1 MEQYVGLDV
10 SLKETNLCVVDQTGT
25 TLWQGKC
32 ASTPESIAAVLARRA
47 PGATRIGLES
57 GLLSTWH
64 WHALKALGLPVV
76 CLDARHAKAALSLRL
91 NKTDANDAEG
101 LAQIVRTGW
110 YRQVQVKSLHLIRT
124 LLAARAGLV
133 AMHRDVA
140 NQIRGALKTF
150 GLVLGKVAAG
160 AFEARVRQL
169 IAGNPLLVEVI
180 EALLKVWRTT
190 GEQLVTLHRRV
201 LRLTQTD
208 ETCRRLMTVPGV
220 GAVTAA
226 AFMAT
231 VDDPERF
238 RRSSSVGAYFGLT
251 PRRCQ
256 SGDIDYTGRISKR
269 GDGLMRTYLFEA
281 ANVLL
286 TRVSTWST
294 LKAWGMRL
302 AKRSGA
308 TKAKVALA
316 PSWRSSCIACGATAR
331 ASAGRRR
338 RSADDELN
346 NEIRRRRMVSLPGRP
361 RGLCWSVPNLGQL
374 RLQHWGGRSAQR
386 HHGVDGVPTP
396 ERTVD
401 PAAISELAQPPAIRE
416 QRRFCLGATQT
427 P

>member
-1 MEQYVGLDV
+1 MKGLAPFLDLFRGPPDRKLHAWIV
-10 SLKETNLCVVDQTGT
+10 LIVLNWAAMAAFLLMFGVALAAIKPSIELDQ
-25 TLWQGKC
+25 LLQLAVIKFE
-32 ASTPESIAAVLARRA
+32 AVIAV
-47 PGATRIGLES
+47 T
-57 GLLSTWH
+57 
-64 WHALKALGLPVV
+64 
-76 CLDARHAKAALSLRL
+76 

-110 YRQVQVKSLHLIRT
+110 YRQVQVKSLDSHLIRT

-133 AMHRDVA
+133 TMHRDVA
-140 NQIRGALKTF
+140 NQIRGTLKTF

-160 AFEARVRQL
+160 TFEARVRQL

-180 EALLKVWRTT
+180 EALLKVWRST

-201 LRLTQTD
+201 LWLAQTD

-226 AFMAT
+226 AFLAT

-316 PSWRSSCIACGATAR
+316 RKLAVILHRLWCDGTSFRWSTQK
-331 ASAGRRR
+331 
-338 RSADDELN
+338 
-346 NEIRRRRMVSLPGRP
+346 VSG
-361 RGLCWSVPNLGQL
+361 
-374 RLQHWGGRSAQR
+374 
-386 HHGVDGVPTP
+386 
-396 ERTVD
+396 
-401 PAAISELAQPPAIRE
+401 
-416 QRRFCLGATQT
+416 
-427 P
+427 

>member
-10 SLKETNLCVVDQTGT
+10 SLKETSLCVVDQTGT

-76 CLDARHAKAALSLRL
+76 CLDARHVKAALSLRL

-110 YRQVQVKSLHLIRT
+110 YRQVQVKSLDSHLIRT

-133 AMHRDVA
+133 TMHRDVA

-201 LRLTQTD
+201 LRLAQTD

-226 AFMAT
+226 AFLAT

-238 RRSSSVGAYFGLT
+238 RRSSSVGAYLGLT

-256 SGDIDYTGRISKR
+256 SGEIDYTGRISKR
-269 GDGLMRTYLFEA
+269 GDGLMRSYLFEA

-286 TRVSTWST
+286 TRVSAWST

-316 PSWRSSCIACGATAR
+316 RKLAVILHRLWRDGTSFRWSTQK
-331 ASAGRRR
+331 
-338 RSADDELN
+338 
-346 NEIRRRRMVSLPGRP
+346 VSG
-361 RGLCWSVPNLGQL
+361 
-374 RLQHWGGRSAQR
+374 
-386 HHGVDGVPTP
+386 
-396 ERTVD
+396 
-401 PAAISELAQPPAIRE
+401 
-416 QRRFCLGATQT
+416 
-427 P
+427 

>member
-1 MEQYVGLDV
+1 VARQV
-10 SLKETNLCVVDQTGT
+10 CVDTGEH
-25 TLWQGKC
+25 C
-32 ASTPESIAAVLARRA
+32 RCLARRA

-76 CLDARHAKAALSLRL
+76 CLDARHVKAALSLRL

-110 YRQVQVKSLHLIRT
+110 YRQVQVKSLDSHLIRT

-133 AMHRDVA
+133 ATHRDVA
-140 NQIRGALKTF
+140 NQVRGALKTF

-160 AFEARVRQL
+160 TFEARVRQL

-226 AFMAT
+226 AFLAT

-269 GDGLMRTYLFEA
+269 GDGAHAQLPVRSRQRA
-281 ANVLL
+281 ADTGVYVVDVEGVGHASGQAERRHQSEGRARPQAGGHLHRL
-286 TRVSTWST
+286 WCDGTSFRWST
-294 LKAWGMRL
+294 QKQQMMG
-302 AKRSGA
+302 
-308 TKAKVALA
+308 
-316 PSWRSSCIACGATAR
+316 
-331 ASAGRRR
+331 
-338 RSADDELN
+338 
-346 NEIRRRRMVSLPGRP
+346 
-361 RGLCWSVPNLGQL
+361 
-374 RLQHWGGRSAQR
+374 
-386 HHGVDGVPTP
+386 
-396 ERTVD
+396 
-401 PAAISELAQPPAIRE
+401 
-416 QRRFCLGATQT
+416 
-427 P
+427 

>member
-10 SLKETNLCVVDQTGT
+10 SLKETSLCVVDQTGT

-64 WHALKALGLPVV
+64 WPRAQSAGSAGRLAWMRAMSRQPCRCGSTRRMPMMPKGSPRSCAPAGIARCRSRASTATSSERYWRPAPGWWPCIGTSPTRSAAHSRPLAWCWGRWRPERSKPV
-76 CLDARHAKAALSLRL
+76 S
-91 NKTDANDAEG
+91 
-101 LAQIVRTGW
+101 
-110 YRQVQVKSLHLIRT
+110 
-124 LLAARAGLV
+124 
-133 AMHRDVA
+133 
-140 NQIRGALKTF
+140 
-150 GLVLGKVAAG
+150 
-160 AFEARVRQL
+160 QL

-201 LRLTQTD
+201 LRLAQTD

-226 AFMAT
+226 AFLAT

-238 RRSSSVGAYFGLT
+238 RRSSSVGAYLGLT

-281 ANVLL
+281 AHVLL

-294 LKAWGMRL
+294 SKAWGMRL
-302 AKRSGA
+302 AKRSGVTRA
-308 TKAKVALA
+308 QVALA
-316 PSWRSSCIACGATAR
+316 RKLAVILHRLWRDGTSFRWSTQ
-331 ASAGRRR
+331 
-338 RSADDELN
+338 E
-346 NEIRRRRMVSLPGRP
+346 VSG
-361 RGLCWSVPNLGQL
+361 
-374 RLQHWGGRSAQR
+374 
-386 HHGVDGVPTP
+386 
-396 ERTVD
+396 
-401 PAAISELAQPPAIRE
+401 
-416 QRRFCLGATQT
+416 
-427 P
+427 

>member
-10 SLKETNLCVVDQTGT
+10 SLNETSICVIDQMGT
-25 TLWQGKC
+25 PLWRGKC
-32 ASTPESIAAVLARRA
+32 ASTPESIAAILAEKAPRA
-47 PGATRIGLES
+47 MRIGLEC

-64 WHALKALGLPVV
+64 WHALNALGLPVV

-110 YRQVQVKSLHLIRT
+110 FRQVQVKSLDSHLIRT

-150 GLVLGKVAAG
+150 GLVLGKVASG
-160 AFEARVRQL
+160 GFEARVREL
-169 IAGNPLLVEVI
+169 VAGNLFLVEVI
-180 EALLKVWRTT
+180 EALLKVWRST
-190 GEQLVTLHRRV
+190 GEQLVILHRRV
-201 LRLTQTD
+201 LRHVRSD

-226 AFMAT
+226 AFVAA

-256 SGDIDYTGRISKR
+256 SGDMDYTGRISKC
-269 GDGLMRTYLFEA
+269 GDALMRTYLFEA

-286 TRVSTWST
+286 TRVQAWST
-294 LKAWGMRL
+294 LKAWGTRL
-302 AKRSGA
+302 VKRIGV

-316 PSWRSSCIACGATAR
+316 RKLAVILHRMWRDGTTFR
-331 ASAGRRR
+331 
-338 RSADDELN
+338 
-346 NEIRRRRMVSLPGRP
+346 
-361 RGLCWSVPNLGQL
+361 WS
-374 RLQHWGGRSAQR
+374 
-386 HHGVDGVPTP
+386 
-396 ERTVD
+396 
-401 PAAISELAQPPAIRE
+401 
-416 QRRFCLGATQT
+416 TQEVNG
-427 P
+427 